1 MNWIN
6 SALLQDIFPCSFGSC
21 LTYIEAQRTGWKGPQ
36 GVIYF
41 IPLPQG
47 RITCPLCSASSL
59 KTSNKCNFTASL
71 DNLFQCQLPLPL
83 KVFLMPEQDVPC
95 CPSWTF
101 LLVPSVMEKSKN
113 LWLPPLQLLHTW
125 RLFVSS
131 RLNRPQTPE
140 VLVFKTFGHPCCPP
154 DSGQWPTSFL
164 NCSTKIGWSLP
175 AEAFPAR
182 CGWKWFCV
190 AVRVRDRTP
199 GYYIPSAFVNL
210 L

>member
-6 SALLQDIFPCSFGSC
+6 SVLLQDIFPCSFGSC

-36 GVIYF
+36 GVIYI

-83 KVFLMPEQDVPC
+83 ESFPNAWAGCPLLPLMNISSGPICDGKEQEFVTSTPPALTYLKTLCLLQTKQASDSRGPC
-95 CPSWTF
+95 FQDLWSS
-101 LLVPSVMEKSKN
+101 LLS
-113 LWLPPLQLLHTW
+113 
-125 RLFVSS
+125 
-131 RLNRPQTPE
+131 
-140 VLVFKTFGHPCCPP
+140 
-154 DSGQWPTSFL
+154 SGQWPTSFL